1 MKLGLNK
8 SILVPAL
15 VGIGLGYL
23 FNISISNLVAK
34 TGLPIHAMQG
44 MAKRPVHVTPH
55 RVVSHPQ
62 AAPHIAPTPHFI
74 PVRRSF
80 DRSYD
85 SWLHNTVNSIP
96 TQG

>member
-1 MKLGLNK
+1 MKLSLNK
-8 SILVPAL
+8 SMLVPAL
-15 VGIGLGYL
+15 VGIGLGWL
-23 FNISISNLVAK
+23 FSGSISRLVGQ
-34 TGLPIHAMQG
+34 TGLPIHAMQ
-44 MAKRPVHVTPH
+44 ATKRPVHVTPH
-55 RVVSHPQ
+55 RVVSHPT

-85 SWLHNTVNSIP
+85 SWLHQTVNTIP